1 MKKSTTSL
9 HPLSWRSLPNR
20 VTVITLCIFIVAIWT
35 MAGLIESK
43 LHRDLEVLLGEQQQA
58 TVSMRAGELNRE
70 IEERLRL
77 LGNVTSLM
85 ALGMNGKDGGIQKT
99 LESRPALPAFFN
111 GGLFVT
117 DAQGTVIAS
126 IPQSA
131 GRLGLNYMDRDHV
144 ASALK
149 DGKSTISKPVLGK
162 ALHSPVVS
170 MAAPIRNDSGTTIGA
185 LVGVTDLG
193 HPNFMERILT
203 SPQGKTGAFSL
214 YARQWNMVISG
225 QHKSEIL
232 RELGTL
238 QENPTL
244 SAFVPGKD
252 GYVVLRDTQDTE
264 VLASAADV
272 PVANW
277 LLVASLPT
285 SEAFALVY
293 NLSRTIE
300 TIALLATLMSAMLT
314 WWLVRRQLMPV
325 HTAHAALTRQMGD
338 SQSGQLKA
346 LPQTGSDEVGQLI
359 GAFNALLKVLQ
370 QRETALAANEERMAL
385 AVQRMNEAQQIA
397 QLGNWTLNL
406 QDITLH
412 WSDEIY
418 RIFELD
424 PGQFSA
430 TYEGFLSCIHPDDR
444 ELVNKAY
451 GDSLV
456 NKSPY
461 QVEHRLLMRDGRIK
475 WVQERCQTEFDA
487 HGKPLVSKG
496 TVQDIT
502 ERKDTLRS
510 LAESRDLL
518 MAVIDAIPMRVF
530 WKTPELLYLGC
541 NTAFAQDAGKR
552 TPDDLIGKDDYAMGW
567 SNQADLYR
575 ADDMAVIHSGVA
587 KLNFEEPQTTPEGGT
602 IWLRTS
608 KIPLINTEGE
618 CFGVLGLYEDIT
630 ERRAIAVELD
640 QYRKDLEAKVAER
653 TEDLNSARLQA
664 DSANRS
670 KSEFL
675 ANMSHEIR
683 TPMNGVVGM
692 VDVLKQTA
700 MSPEQTRM
708 LNTIHKSSMTL
719 LSILNDIL
727 DFSKIEAGKLAVET
741 VPTPIRDVVE
751 SVAQLMVSLADDRRV
766 ELSLFVD
773 PALPTWVDGDPTRL
787 RQVLLNLLSNGL
799 KFSAPGEGK
808 VLLSALPATSATG
821 APCLQLSV
829 TDNGIGMDANTLDN
843 LFQPF
848 TQADASTMRKFG
860 GTGLGLSITQRLV
873 TMMGGSMTVT
883 STPQRGS
890 RFSIELPLRAIEAP
904 AGQHLADIADLG
916 GVSVLAV
923 TPSTDCM
930 TVFQVYLGSAGAS
943 VEVVADLAAARARMA
958 QSPANTVLLLDLAQ
972 QVDAAVTTEMLRDWG
987 IEQRVVRLV
996 RRSRSGTETHVI
1008 EVRARPLIYHDLING
1023 VALACGR
1030 KVITDIILHKEGSLP
1045 QRQAPSV
1052 EEARAQG
1059 RLILLAE
1066 DNEINRD
1073 VIAEQLRLLG
1083 YASELAHDGVI
1094 ALHMWQSGD
1103 YALLLTDCHMPNM
1116 DGYELT
1122 EAIRKAQAP
1131 GTHVPIIAIT
1141 ANAMQGEAERCRERG
1156 MDDYLSKPL
1165 RMQELDEKLQRWL
1178 PLDVPDSAARATT
1191 TPVPLA
1197 DVPVPTTPP
1206 ALAVWD
1212 SLALNRVVGNNPAM
1226 HRRLL
1231 EKFLGKAPQQLD
1243 DMTAASTSADL
1254 AALGSTAHALKS
1266 AARTVGAMQ
1275 LGEACQAI
1283 ETTARSGDH
1292 AAAAVLVQTLPAHL
1306 ASARASIEEHLS

>member
-1 MKKSTTSL
+1 MKKSASTL
-9 HPLSWRSLPNR
+9 HPLSWRSLPTR
-20 VTVITLCIFIVAIWT
+20 VTVITLGVFVAAIWT
-35 MAGLIESK
+35 LTALIESR
-43 LHRDLEVLLGEQQQA
+43 LHRDLEVVLGEQQQG
-58 TVSMRAGELNRE
+58 TVSMHAGELNRE
-70 IEERLRL
+70 ITERLRL
-77 LGNVTSLM
+77 LENAGTLM
-85 ALGMNGKDGGIQKT
+85 ADGMEGKGGGIQQT
-99 LESRPALPAFFN
+99 LEARPALPRFFN
-111 GGLFVT
+111 GGMYVT
-117 DAQGTVIAS
+117 NAQGTVIAS
-126 IPQSA
+126 IPASA
-131 GRLGLNYMDRDHV
+131 ERMGLNFMERDEI
-144 ASALK
+144 AIAIK
-149 DGKSTISKPVLGK
+149 DGKSTVSKPVIGK
-162 ALHSPVVS
+162 THPSPVVS
-170 MAAPIRNDSGTTIGA
+170 MAAAVRDDNGTIIGT

-193 HPNFMERILT
+193 SPHFMDRILQT
-203 SPQGKTGAFSL
+203 PHGKTGGFSL

-225 QHKSEIL
+225 QDRRQVL
-232 RELGTL
+232 RELDRPQDSPILTVF
-238 QENPTL
+238 
-244 SAFVPGKD
+244 APGKE
-252 GYVVLRDTQDTE
+252 GHAVLRDSQGTE
-264 VLASAADV
+264 VLASAAEV

-277 LLVASLPT
+277 LLVATVPT
-285 SEAFALVY
+285 SEAFALVN
-293 NLSRTIE
+293 NLARTIQ
-300 TIALLATLMSAMLT
+300 TMALLATLMCAVLT
-314 WWLVRRQLMPV
+314 WWLVRRQLMPL
-325 HTAHAALTRQMGD
+325 HTAHAALVHQTHD
-338 SQSGQLKA
+338 SQGEQLKA
-346 LPQTGSDEVGQLI
+346 LPNAGSDEVGQLI

-370 QRETALAANEERMAL
+370 HREMALSANEERL
-385 AVQRMNEAQQIA
+385 VVAVQRMNEAQQIA
-397 QLGNWTLNL
+397 QMGNWTLNL
-406 QDITLH
+406 QDISLH

-487 HGKPLVSKG
+487 NGKPLFSKG

-502 ERKDTLRS
+502 ERRDTLRS

-530 WKTPELLYLGC
+530 WKSPDLLYLGC

-552 TPDDLIGKDDYAMGW
+552 VPDDLIGKDDYAMGW

-575 ADDMAVIHSGVA
+575 ADDMAVIQSGVA

-766 ELSLFVD
+766 DLSLFVD

-1030 KVITDIILHKEGSLP
+1030 KVITDIVLHKEGSLP

-1083 YASELAHDGVI
+1083 YAAELANDGVV
-1094 ALHMWQSGD
+1094 ALHMWRSGD

-1122 EAIRKAQAP
+1122 EAIRKAEPA
-1131 GTHVPIIAIT
+1131 GTHLPIIAIT

-1165 RMQELDEKLQRWL
+1165 RMQELDDKLQRWL
-1178 PLDVPDSAARATT
+1178 PLGVLDSPGSATT
-1191 TPVPLA
+1191 TPLQPANVPLS
-1197 DVPVPTTPP
+1197 PEPP
-1206 ALAVWD
+1206 ASAVWD
-1212 SLALNRVVGNNPAM
+1212 SLALNRVVGNNPTM
-1226 HRRLL
+1226 HKRLL

-1243 DMTAASTSADL
+1243 DMTAASTAADL
-1254 AALGSTAHALKS
+1254 GALGSTAHALKS

-1283 ETTARSGDH
+1283 ETAARNGDH
-1292 AAAAVLVQTLPAHL
+1292 ATSSALVQTLPERL
-1306 ASARASIEEHLS
+1306 ASARASIQEHLS